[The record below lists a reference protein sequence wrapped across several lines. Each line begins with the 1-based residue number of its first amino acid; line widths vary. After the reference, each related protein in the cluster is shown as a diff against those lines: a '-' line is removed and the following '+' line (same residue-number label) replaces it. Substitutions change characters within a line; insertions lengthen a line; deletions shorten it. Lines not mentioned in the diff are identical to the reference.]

1 MPWTAL
7 EVELMLTE
15 FEVRQRIESIRAARS
30 APLRKARLLLRIGR
44 SLSAQEQALHR
55 AKEQIART
63 SDRKAEAGI
72 GRLESHTHQLH
83 EDVLDAAFEALQTEP
98 MRLATH

>member
-1 MPWTAL
+1 MAQ

-15 FEVRQRIESIRAARS
+15 FEVRQRIESIRTSRI

-44 SLSAQEQALHR
+44 SLSAQEKALHR

-63 SDRKAEAGI
+63 PDRKAEAGMI
-72 GRLESHTHQLH
+72 RMESHTHQLH
-83 EDVLDAAFEALQTEP
+83 EDILDAAFEALHTEP
-98 MRLATH
+98 PRLVVG